1 MATPQDV
8 SKSVK
13 PVEVGARVKPVKTS
27 TSPQVPQ
34 IMKQG
39 RLAPWLYLLPALVVM
54 SFFIVYPMINTISL
68 SFSNRNGTA
77 SAATTCVEGRPCW
90 GVFENYRYALTAEFN
105 TSSPGAF
112 WRSFWSSSY
121 GNTIKWIIVMV
132 GGTVSIGL
140 GFAVLADRVKYE
152 ALAKAVLFMPM
163 AISFVGAGV
172 IWKFVYDY
180 GTQQTQIGL
189 LNAIITSLGGR
200 PVAWLSTTPIN
211 TFMIIIVG
219 IWIWSGFCMT
229 ILAAALKSVPDEII
243 EAARVDGA
251 TEWTVFWR
259 IMVPIILPTITVVV
273 TTMVINVLK
282 LFDLVYVMTGGNFQ
296 TDVIANRMYTE
307 MYKNF
312 NVGRGTAVA
321 VVLVLAIIPFIYY
334 NVRRFLAQEEM
345 R

>member
-1 MATPQDV
+1 
-8 SKSVK
+8 
-13 PVEVGARVKPVKTS
+13 
-27 TSPQVPQ
+27 
-34 IMKQG
+34 
-39 RLAPWLYLLPALVVM
+39 
-54 SFFIVYPMINTISL
+54 
-68 SFSNRNGTA
+68 
-77 SAATTCVEGRPCW
+77 
-90 GVFENYRYALTAEFN
+90 
-105 TSSPGAF
+105 
-112 WRSFWSSSY
+112 
-121 GNTIKWIIVMV
+121 
-132 GGTVSIGL
+132 
-140 GFAVLADRVKYE
+140 
-152 ALAKAVLFMPM
+152 
-163 AISFVGAGV
+163 
-172 IWKFVYDY
+172 VYDY

-200 PVAWLSTTPIN
+200 PVAWLQTTPIN
-211 TFMIIIVG
+211 TYMIIVVG
-219 IWIWSGFCMT
+219 IWIWAGFCMT
-229 ILAAALKSVPDEII
+229 ILAAALRSVPDEIL

-321 VVLVLAIIPFIYY
+321 VILVLAIIPFIYY
-334 NVRRFLAQEEM
+334 NVKRFLAQEAM

>member
-1 MATPQDV
+1 
-8 SKSVK
+8 
-13 PVEVGARVKPVKTS
+13 
-27 TSPQVPQ
+27 
-34 IMKQG
+34 MKQG
-39 RLAPWLYLLPALVVM
+39 GLTPWLYLLPALLVM

-68 SFSNRNGTA
+68 SFQNRNGTA

-105 TSSPGAF
+105 TSSPQAF
-112 WRSFWSSSY
+112 WNSFWSSSY
-121 GNTIKWIIVMV
+121 GNTIKWIVVMV
-132 GGTVSIGL
+132 FGTVSIGL

-152 ALAKAVLFMPM
+152 ALAKAILFMPM

-180 GTQQTQIGL
+180 GTQQNQIGL
-189 LNAIITSLGGR
+189 LNSIITSLGGE

-211 TFMIIIVG
+211 TYMIIIVG

-229 ILAAALKSVPDEII
+229 ILAAALKSVPDEIL

-312 NVGRGTAVA
+312 HVGRGTAVA
-321 VVLVLAIIPFIYY
+321 VILVIAIIPFIYY
-334 NVRRFLAQEEM
+334 NIKRFLAQEAM

>member
-1 MATPQDV
+1 
-8 SKSVK
+8 
-13 PVEVGARVKPVKTS
+13 
-27 TSPQVPQ
+27 
-34 IMKQG
+34 
-39 RLAPWLYLLPALVVM
+39 
-54 SFFIVYPMINTISL
+54 
-68 SFSNRNGTA
+68 
-77 SAATTCVEGRPCW
+77 
-90 GVFENYRYALTAEFN
+90 
-105 TSSPGAF
+105 
-112 WRSFWSSSY
+112 
-121 GNTIKWIIVMV
+121 
-132 GGTVSIGL
+132 
-140 GFAVLADRVKYE
+140 
-152 ALAKAVLFMPM
+152 M

-180 GTQQTQIGL
+180 GTSQTQIGL
-189 LNAIITSLGGR
+189 LNAIITSFGGR

-211 TFMIIIVG
+211 TYMIIIVG

-229 ILAAALKSVPDEII
+229 ILAAALKSVPDEIL

-321 VVLVLAIIPFIYY
+321 VVLVIAIIPFIYF
-334 NVRRFLAQEEM
+334 NIKRFMEQEAT